1 MLGWRS
7 SLGAC
12 TCLPAMRWTF
22 FARSSFL
29 LAIAGGHLQSQIV
42 IGAGTAAAGRVDAD
56 RLASGRRLDQLHVEW
71 HHRLEDQVAILL
83 ARRILDHLIHAS
95 AAVDHR

>member
-7 SLGAC
+7 SVGVC
-12 TCLPAMRWTF
+12 TCLPAIRWTF
-22 FARSSFL
+22 FVRSSFL

-42 IGAGTAAAGRVDAD
+42 VGTGAAAARRVDAD
-56 RLASGRRLDQLHVEW
+56 RLAGGRRLDQLHVEW
-71 HHRLEDQVAILL
+71 HHRLEDQIAILL
-83 ARRILDHLIHAS
+83 ACCILDDLVYAS